1 MTATRTMAIT
11 ALGFVLSGHSAHAQ
25 DQLRYRDFPLG
36 SSVSTISTAAKL
48 GPADAKTIH
57 SRPALMQELE
67 WRPQYFSSATVGS
80 KADPVEKIVFSFYN
94 DQLSK
99 MVVDYDHDRTAGM
112 TGADI
117 IEALSISYGP
127 ADKPVLRTARTTPT
141 EIDGNTSVAIAR
153 WGDADFAVV
162 LYRADSS
169 YGSTASTRFQL
180 VVSSPRLDALAQN
193 ATVQARRQDQREAPQ
208 LETARHQKEIEDAR
222 LAAAQAR
229 EANVAAFRP

>member
-1 MTATRTMAIT
+1 MTTTRTMAIT
-11 ALGFVLSGHSAHAQ
+11 VLGFVLSGPSAHAQ
-25 DQLRYRDFPLG
+25 APSRYRDFPLG
-36 SSVSTISTAAKL
+36 SSVSAISTAAKL
-48 GPADAKTIH
+48 GPGDAKTIH

-67 WRPQYFSSATVGS
+67 WRPQYFFSAAVGS
-80 KADPVEKIVFSFYN
+80 KADPVQKIVFSFYN

-99 MVVDYDHDRTAGM
+99 MVVDYDQDRTAGM

-117 IEALSISYGP
+117 IEALSITYGP

-141 EIDGNTSVAIAR
+141 EISGDSSVAIAR

-162 LYRADSS
+162 LYRAESS

-180 VVSSPRLDALAQN
+180 VVSSPRLDALAHT
-193 ATVQARRQDQREAPQ
+193 AAVQALRQDQREAPQ
-208 LETARHQKEIEDAR
+208 RETARHQKELEDAK